1 MVESSQEC
9 IDLYRQ
15 VGRSGVL
22 GAGLG
27 SAEHQ
32 LRAVTVGEQRGL
44 LTAVAQCEVFDPG
57 SADCPCGRS
66 QAKMHIPHTVSLCQ
80 SYDSIYNLPIVRSR
94 KSIKFCSALVS
105 TVLAMKHMF
114 YR

>member
-44 LTAVAQCEVFDPG
+44 LTAVAQCEEQLDP
-57 SADCPCGRS
+57 SAGLS
-66 QAKMHIPHTVSLCQ
+66 VS
-80 SYDSIYNLPIVRSR
+80 S
-94 KSIKFCSALVS
+94 
-105 TVLAMKHMF
+105 
-114 YR
+114 